1 MSLKTCRLLQTVA
14 VILFALAFLIVLLSV
29 PMKNTFINLAYPNHI
44 ELTGNMDVLHV
55 SVFPS
60 INFIAALVY
69 LALSLVHFAVLKK
82 PDKQYILISVVACS
96 IAFFLYKVFSPA
108 LNSSF
113 TARALARGEAEG
125 SAYYNAYALL
135 ENSLYG
141 ILPFLTVP
149 GSILMFL
156 SFGGSIG
163 KGAENASAA
172 QAEAEP
178 NAAVNAAPAA
188 APAAAAATAAPAA
201 APSAPRSAA
210 PKGISLPGLEEPE
223 IDPETYRRA
232 FQRPSADAPQ
242 EASEASEPA
251 SDDPDAYSKAFQR
264 PKNN

>member
-14 VILFALAFLIVLLSV
+14 VILFALAFLIVLLSI

-188 APAAAAATAAPAA
+188 AP
-201 APSAPRSAA
+201 SAPRSAA

-242 EASEASEPA
+242 EASEASEPS

-264 PKNN
+264 PKNGK